1 MKRKG
6 WLSIVLRNSGWS
18 TNLVRRCVLSKLGS
32 ESELQIEQQ
41 IHEVANLMEL
51 MVQEGI
57 RHQRI
62 ST

>member
-1 MKRKG
+1 M
-6 WLSIVLRNSGWS
+6 LLRNSGWS